1 MNSLIAKNI
10 AMYTIVEFAAKGFG
24 FLVTIHLANTLTPR
38 DFGVLGFAWGVYSC
52 FVLIAQAGLHS
63 VAEREV
69 ARGAIPIP
77 RLSGTIFSL
86 RTLFSLFSFL
96 ILAMFAIGLGWGED
110 VRSILLLQ
118 GCSLLLVPFQV
129 HYLLRGSGQ
138 VKPLVAGQICH
149 SGCLCLLIWI
159 VVDGPND
166 LAYVPLAFLLGT
178 ISGIIPL
185 LARYRKL
192 GGSFQPLDIHSLS
205 KTLLPPALIVGSS
218 GLMIQVYYSLDTVML
233 A

>member
-1 MNSLIAKNI
+1 
-10 AMYTIVEFAAKGFG
+10 
-24 FLVTIHLANTLTPR
+24 
-38 DFGVLGFAWGVYSC
+38 
-52 FVLIAQAGLHS
+52 
-63 VAEREV
+63 
-69 ARGAIPIP
+69 
-77 RLSGTIFSL
+77 
-86 RTLFSLFSFL
+86 
-96 ILAMFAIGLGWGED
+96 ED

-233 A
+233 AFLKGEEMAGIYTAAHKVMMAILVVPGTILSSYFPSLVRDNAGKESIAAYLETMIHVGIPFGFAGLFSAPWISSSCMGHGMRQPRSRSRFYS